1 MEKRQFKR
9 RISALSM
16 ILVFLIVIYL
26 FDVGLLS
33 TISRYIKREQDEI
46 VAYYT
51 ALYLDTDGGGK
62 TIAFE
67 NKEGYIDFN
76 LMNFIGEDVTQRD
89 IEYTIKK
96 PDVFYDKNGAE
107 ISDAS
112 STDIDDIYVLDVWG
126 EPKKVQRNTYLYAVE
141 ITENS
146 GEDIGNGAY
155 KFTYEKLGSS
165 GVGKTHHIT
174 LKLKRNSDDDDFS
187 TENVSI
193 VVQLE
198 KPYKEVFIIDVVA
211 SSKLVTFSTT
221 DVKYYENTFKTINV
235 QSADLYAYTKAGVK
249 RTPVVIKDKTYE
261 YTSKAFKLTFT
272 WEGFI
277 LDENGLEGIQ
287 IGTNGSPDNNGSGSN
302 INNDAYY
309 LDIDRPVISKI
320 DATLNKGELVIFVP
334 QGSSFSLDFLPFI
347 GEESEYKIDVKIEI
361 CLKSGG
367 VTLFN
372 LYSSEFFGYD
382 HDGETNKY
390 NLFIKAK

>member
-51 ALYLDTDGGGK
+51 ALYLDTDGMGK

-67 NKEGYIDFN
+67 NKEGYVDFN

-96 PDVFYDKNGAE
+96 PEVFYDENGAV
-107 ISDAS
+107 IADPS
-112 STDIDDIYVLDVWG
+112 STDIDDIHVLDVWG

-146 GEDIGNGAY
+146 GEHIGDNKY

-174 LKLKRNSDDDDFS
+174 LKLKRTSGDDDFS

-221 DVKYYENTFKTINV
+221 DIDHYENTFNSINV
-235 QSADLYAYTKAGVK
+235 QSADLYAYTKSGVK
-249 RTPVVIKDKTYE
+249 RADVVIEGKTYE

-287 IGTNGSPDNNGSGSN
+287 FGTNGSPDNNGSGSN

-334 QGSSFSLDFLPFI
+334 QGSSFSLNFLPFI
-347 GEESEYKIDVKIEI
+347 GEESNYKIDVKIEI
-361 CLKSGG
+361 CLKSEGL
-367 VTLFN
+367 TLFE
-372 LYSSEFFGYD
+372 LYNSDFFGYN
-382 HDGETNKY
+382 HDEGTKKY
-390 NLFIKAK
+390 NLFTKAK

>member
-51 ALYLDTDGGGK
+51 ALYLDTDGRGK

-67 NKEGYIDFN
+67 NKEGYVDFN

-96 PDVFYDKNGAE
+96 PEVFYDENGAV
-107 ISDAS
+107 ISDP
-112 STDIDDIYVLDVWG
+112 STYEGDIHVLDVWG
-126 EPKKVQRNTYLYAVE
+126 EPKKVQRNSYLYAVE
-141 ITENS
+141 ISENS
-146 GEDIGNGAY
+146 GEHIGDNKY

-174 LKLKRNSDDDDFS
+174 LKLKRTSGDDDFS

-221 DVKYYENTFKTINV
+221 DIDHYENTFNSINV
-235 QSADLYAYTKAGVK
+235 QSADLYAYTKSGVK
-249 RTPVVIKDKTYE
+249 RADVVIEGKTYE

-287 IGTNGSPDNNGSGSN
+287 FGTNGSPDNNGSGSN

-334 QGSSFSLDFLPFI
+334 QGSSFSLNFLPFI
-347 GEESEYKIDVKIEI
+347 GEESNYKIDVNIEI
-361 CLKSGG
+361 CLKSEGL
-367 VTLFN
+367 TLFE
-372 LYSSEFFGYD
+372 LYDSAFFGYN
-382 HDGETNKY
+382 HDEGTKKY
-390 NLFIKAK
+390 NLFNKAK